1 MTAALAVTERTLAEI
16 YGDRIAWAFEAQAPV
31 RASES
36 QGSSGTGSKSRILIG
51 DDAFDR
57 AAFVRKVHA
66 LRSPEKIAWLKL
78 TYGEFRDW
86 DMEVVMIQYCWG
98 LWLSESPAM
107 HDKTV
112 QHCKGLMNLASQ
124 EARRIAR
131 GHDRKY
137 KPAELQRLLG
147 VKPSTWRDSWKSRWE
162 RMLDTFAYL
171 DYLSLTALDAELG
184 GYGSR
189 FGVFSW

>member
-1 MTAALAVTERTLAEI
+1 
-16 YGDRIAWAFEAQAPV
+16 
-31 RASES
+31 
-36 QGSSGTGSKSRILIG
+36 
-51 DDAFDR
+51 
-57 AAFVRKVHA
+57 
-66 LRSPEKIAWLKL
+66 
-78 TYGEFRDW
+78 
-86 DMEVVMIQYCWG
+86 MIQYCWG
-98 LWLSESPAM
+98 LWLSESPAIQ
-107 HDKTV
+107 DKTV
-112 QHCKGLMNLASQ
+112 QRCKGLMNLASQ

-147 VKPSTWRDSWKSRWE
+147 VKPSTWRDSWKFRWE

-171 DYLSLTALDAELG
+171 DYLSLTALDAEMG